1 MDDKYAIPRIIVKK
15 ILLSKRDAAL
25 SLSVSVRTIENLIA
39 RKALIARRVGR
50 RCLIPA
56 ASLEAF
62 AKRDHPS
69 PAAEVRDGQ

>member
-25 SLSVSVRTIENLIA
+25 SLSVRTIENLIA
-39 RKALIARRVGR
+39 RKELIARRVGR

-69 PAAEVRDGQ
+69 PGR